1 MRPIIVERKRGQY
14 GKVHSSS
21 NKDKKYE
28 TNYGLPF
35 LNAIAGMVW
44 SIPILQK
51 LLPGVEG
58 IAALGIGAVFTLV
71 YVVLSVMPVIA
82 IVPCIA
88 STIMYTAMFWGIADN
103 IGHIVIRVIV
113 KIDLKS
119 FRNFYMQV
127 NLRSMLIV
135 NMLLSADLILWMK
148 TSIEKSFL

>member
-1 MRPIIVERKRGQY
+1 MAKYIVHPTQT
-14 GKVHSSS
+14 
-21 NKDKKYE
+21 KKYE

-88 STIMYTAMFWGIADN
+88 STIMYTAMLWGMADN
-103 IGHIVIRVIV
+103 IGHIVIRIIV
-113 KIDLKS
+113 KI
-119 FRNFYMQV
+119 V
-127 NLRSMLIV
+127 
-135 NMLLSADLILWMK
+135 MLLFVVFAEF
-148 TSIEKSFL
+148 SIFSNATLRWLQNKFPEKPKITVVKEEN

>member
-1 MRPIIVERKRGQY
+1 MAKYIVHPTKT
-14 GKVHSSS
+14 
-21 NKDKKYE
+21 KKYE

-88 STIMYTAMFWGIADN
+88 STIMYTAMLWGIADN

-113 KIDLKS
+113 KIL
-119 FRNFYMQV
+119 
-127 NLRSMLIV
+127 
-135 NMLLSADLILWMK
+135 MLLFVLFAEFSIFSNATLRWLQNKFPEKPK
-148 TSIEKSFL
+148 TTVVKEEK

>member
-1 MRPIIVERKRGQY
+1 MAKYIVHPTKT
-14 GKVHSSS
+14 
-21 NKDKKYE
+21 KKYE

-88 STIMYTAMFWGIADN
+88 STIMYTTMLWGIADN
-103 IGHIVIRVIV
+103 IGHIVIRIIV
-113 KIDLKS
+113 KI
-119 FRNFYMQV
+119 V
-127 NLRSMLIV
+127 MLIFV
-135 NMLLSADLILWMK
+135 LFAEF
-148 TSIEKSFL
+148 SIFSNATLRWLQNKYPEKPRITVVKEKE

>member
-1 MRPIIVERKRGQY
+1 MAKYIVHPTKT
-14 GKVHSSS
+14 
-21 NKDKKYE
+21 KKYE

-58 IAALGIGAVFTLV
+58 IAALGIGVVFTLV

-88 STIMYTAMFWGIADN
+88 STIMYTAMLWGIADN

-113 KIDLKS
+113 KI
-119 FRNFYMQV
+119 V
-127 NLRSMLIV
+127 
-135 NMLLSADLILWMK
+135 MLLFVLFAEF
-148 TSIEKSFL
+148 SIFSNATLRWLQNKYPEKPRITVVKEEE